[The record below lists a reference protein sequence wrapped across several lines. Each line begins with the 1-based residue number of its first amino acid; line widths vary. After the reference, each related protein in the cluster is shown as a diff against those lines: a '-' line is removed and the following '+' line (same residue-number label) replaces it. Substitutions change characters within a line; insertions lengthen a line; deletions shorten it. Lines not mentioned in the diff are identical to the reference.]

1 MLANWK
7 TTVAGIAAVMTALG
21 HLLHALATGDSSTL
35 VTDVPAIIAGIG
47 LIFAKDSST
56 TP

>member
-1 MLANWK
+1 MFTNWK
-7 TTVAGIAAVMTALG
+7 TTAAGIAAVLTALG

-47 LIFAKDSST
+47 LIFAKDATSAS
-56 TP
+56 